1 MNTQPLWTS
10 DEVASATGGTNTR
23 DWQASGLSIN
33 TRTIA
38 PGELFIALQGPV
50 FDGHDFVAD
59 ALAKGA
65 AGALVHRRPEN
76 LDDDAPLSLVDDT
89 LGALWRLG
97 AAAHDRSSAKF
108 IAVTGS
114 VGKTGTKE
122 ALRTCLAPQ
131 AATFASAKSLNNHW
145 GVPLS
150 LARMPRDTVYGV
162 FELGMN
168 HPGEIRE
175 LVRLV
180 KPDVAIITTIAAA
193 HLEFFESLEAIA
205 DAKAEIFE
213 SLKSDGTAILN
224 IDNAL
229 YEHLVKRAKETGVK
243 TIVSFGRDKK
253 ADSRLLEFSPGEQ
266 DSDVTALIGG
276 QEFSY
281 HVGQPGEHWAMNT
294 LAVLTAVNAAGADVQ
309 QAAAALTDL
318 SALAGRGERHRI
330 HGPKGKFLLI
340 DDAYNANPASVRAAI
355 SLLAQ
360 STPEKGGR
368 RIAVLGDMLELGK
381 TAGKLHSDLVQPLMD
396 AKVDLVFTC
405 GRHMQSL
412 HKNLPAKMQAV
423 HVEDSNAVAP
433 LVSDAAAKG
442 DVVLVKGSLGSRMA
456 VVIEA
461 LKALGASRSNSE
473 AGSTGGQDAL

>member
-1 MNTQPLWTS
+1 MNALPLWTS
-10 DEVASATGGTNTR
+10 EEVAAATGGTNTR
-23 DWQASGLSIN
+23 EWQAQGLSIN
-33 TRTIA
+33 TRTIE

-65 AGALVHRRPEN
+65 AAALVHRRPEN
-76 LDDDAPLSLVDDT
+76 LDEDAPLTIVDDT

-97 AAAHDRSSAKF
+97 AAAHDRSSARF
-108 IAVTGS
+108 LAVTGS

-213 SLKSDGTAILN
+213 SLRADGTAILN
-224 IDNAL
+224 ADNAL
-229 YEHLVKRAKETGVK
+229 FGHLVKKAEAVGVK
-243 TIVSFGRDKK
+243 KIVSFGRSES
-253 ADSRLLEFSPGEQ
+253 ADNRLL
-266 DSDVTALIGG
+266 DVTTSAEGSEVTAVVGG
-276 QEFSY
+276 EELNY
-281 HVGQPGEHWAMNT
+281 RVGQPGEHWVMNT
-294 LAVLTAVNAAGADVQ
+294 LAVLTAVHASGADVA
-309 QAAAALTDL
+309 QAAKALSGL
-318 SALAGRGERHRI
+318 PSLAGRGERHEI
-330 HGPKGKFLLI
+330 TGPNGRFTLI

-355 SLLAQ
+355 SVLGSSA
-360 STPEKGGR
+360 PDAGGR

-381 TAGKLHSDLVQPLMD
+381 NAAKLHEELVEPLCD
-396 AKVDLVFTC
+396 AGVDLVFTC
-405 GRHMQSL
+405 GPLTETLFR
-412 HKNLPAKMQAV
+412 NLPTKMQGA
-423 HVEDSNAVAP
+423 HAEDSAKLAP
-433 LVSDAAAKG
+433 LASEAAAKG

-456 VVIEA
+456 VIVEA
-461 LKALGASRSNSE
+461 LKALEAS
-473 AGSTGGQDAL
+473 DAV

>member
-1 MNTQPLWTS
+1 MNAQPLWTS
-10 DEVASATGGTNTR
+10 DEVAAATGGTSSQ
-23 DWQASGLSIN
+23 DWQAHGLSIN
-33 TRTIA
+33 TRTIE

-65 AGALVHRRPEN
+65 AAALVHRRLEN
-76 LDDDAPLSLVDDT
+76 LDEDAPLTLVDDT

-97 AAAHDRSSAKF
+97 AAAHDRSTARF
-108 IAVTGS
+108 LAVTGS

-175 LVRLV
+175 LARLV
-180 KPDVAIITTIAAA
+180 KPNVAIITTIEAA

-213 SLKSDGTAILN
+213 SLRADGTAVLN
-224 IDNAL
+224 ADNAL
-229 YEHLVKRAKETGVK
+229 FDHLVEKAKDAGVRN
-243 TIVSFGRDKK
+243 IVSFGRRAS
-253 ADSRLLEFSPGEQ
+253 ADSRLLEVMPSATG
-266 DSDVTALIGG
+266 SDVTAVIGG
-276 QEFSY
+276 QELNY
-281 HVGQPGEHWAMNT
+281 RVGQPGEHWVMNT
-294 LAVLTAVNAAGADVQ
+294 LAVLTAVHASGADVA
-309 QAAAALTDL
+309 QAAQSL
-318 SALAGRGERHRI
+318 SALPSLAGRGERHEI
-330 HGPKGKFLLI
+330 DGPNGRFTLI

-355 SLLAQ
+355 SVLASSQ
-360 STPEKGGR
+360 PEKGGR

-381 TAGKLHSDLVQPLMD
+381 DASKLHGDLTEALTD
-396 AKVDLVFTC
+396 ANVDLVFTC
-405 GRHMQSL
+405 GPLMETL
-412 HKNLPAKMQAV
+412 YKNLPAKMQGA
-423 HVEDSNAVAP
+423 HAEDSAKLAP
-433 LVSDAAAKG
+433 LASAAAAKG
-442 DVVLVKGSLGSRMA
+442 DVILVKGSLGSRMA
-456 VVIEA
+456 VIVEA
-461 LKALGASRSNSE
+461 LKGLGE
-473 AGSTGGQDAL
+473 TDAL

>member
-1 MNTQPLWTS
+1 MNALPLWTS
-10 DEVASATGGTNTR
+10 DEVAAATGGTNTR
-23 DWQASGLSIN
+23 DWQAHGLSIN
-33 TRTIA
+33 TRTIE

-76 LDDDAPLSLVDDT
+76 LDEDAPLTIVDDT

-97 AAAHDRSSAKF
+97 AAAHDRSTARF

-150 LARMPRDTVYGV
+150 LARMPRDTVFGV

-213 SLKSDGTAILN
+213 SLRADGTAILN
-224 IDNAL
+224 ADNAL
-229 YEHLVKRAKETGVK
+229 FDHLVKKAEAVGVK
-243 TIVSFGRDKK
+243 KIVSFGRSES
-253 ADSRLLEFSPGEQ
+253 ADSRLLEVTTSAEGSE
-266 DSDVTALIGG
+266 VTAVIGG
-276 QEFSY
+276 EELNY
-281 HVGQPGEHWAMNT
+281 RVGQPGEHWVMNT
-294 LAVLTAVNAAGADVQ
+294 LAVLTAVHASGANVA
-309 QAAAALTDL
+309 QAAQAL
-318 SALAGRGERHRI
+318 SALPSLAGRGERHEI
-330 HGPKGKFLLI
+330 DGPNGRFTLI

-355 SLLAQ
+355 SVLG
-360 STPEKGGR
+360 SSEPGKGGR

-381 TAGKLHSDLVQPLMD
+381 NASKLHSELVEPLVD
-396 AKVDLVFTC
+396 AGADQVFTC
-405 GRHMQSL
+405 GPLMETL
-412 HKNLPAKMQAV
+412 FKNLPAKMQGA
-423 HVEDSNAVAP
+423 HAEDSAKLAP
-433 LVSDAAAKG
+433 LASAAAAKG
-442 DVVLVKGSLGSRMA
+442 DVILVKGSLGSRMA
-456 VVIEA
+456 VIVEA
-461 LKALGASRSNSE
+461 LKGLGA
-473 AGSTGGQDAL
+473 TDAV

>member
-10 DEVASATGGTNTR
+10 EDVASATGGTNTR

-33 TRTIA
+33 TRTIE
-38 PGELFIALQGPV
+38 PGELFIALQGPD

-65 AGALVHRRPEN
+65 SAALVHRRPEN
-76 LDDDAPLSLVDDT
+76 LEEEAPLCLVDDT

-122 ALRTCLAPQ
+122 ALRNCLAPQ

-150 LARMPRDTVYGV
+150 LARMSRDSVYGV

-213 SLKSDGTAILN
+213 SLKADGTAILN
-224 IDNAL
+224 ADNAL
-229 YEHLVKRAKETGVK
+229 FDHLVAKAQAVGVK
-243 TIVSFGRDKK
+243 NIVSFGQSET
-253 ADSRLLEFSPGEQ
+253 ADSRLLKVTPSGSG
-266 DSDVTALIGG
+266 SDVTALIGG
-276 QEFSY
+276 KEYAY
-281 HVGQPGEHWAMNT
+281 HVGQPGEHWVMNT
-294 LAVLTAVNAAGADVQ
+294 LAVLTAVHASGADVQ
-309 QAAAALTDL
+309 RATQAL
-318 SALAGRGERHRI
+318 SGLPALAGRGERHSI
-330 HGPKGKFLLI
+330 DGPKGSFLLI

-355 SLLAQ
+355 SVLGHSA
-360 STPEKGGR
+360 PEKGGR

-381 TAGKLHSDLVQPLMD
+381 NASKLHADLVQPLVE
-396 AKVDLVFTC
+396 AGVDLVLTC

-412 HKNLPAKMQAV
+412 HKNLPTKMQGN
-423 HVEDSNAVAP
+423 HVEDSNALAP
-433 LVSDAAAKG
+433 LASEAAAKG

-461 LKALGASRSNSE
+461 LKALDASRS
-473 AGSTGGQDAL
+473 GGKNGYSGDQDAL

>member
-1 MNTQPLWTS
+1 MNAQPLWTS
-10 DEVASATGGTNTR
+10 EEVAAATGGSNTR
-23 DWQASGLSIN
+23 DWQAQGLSIN
-33 TRTIA
+33 TRTIE

-65 AGALVHRRPEN
+65 AAALVHRRPEN
-76 LDDDAPLSLVDDT
+76 LDEDAPLIIVDDT

-97 AAAHDRSSAKF
+97 AAAHDRSSARF

-114 VGKTGTKE
+114 VGKTGSKE

-213 SLKSDGTAILN
+213 SLRADGTAILN
-224 IDNAL
+224 ADNAL
-229 YEHLVKRAKETGVK
+229 FDHLVKKAEAVGVK
-243 TIVSFGRDKK
+243 KIVSFGRSES
-253 ADSRLLEFSPGEQ
+253 ADSRLLEVTTSAEGSE
-266 DSDVTALIGG
+266 VTALVGG
-276 QEFSY
+276 QELNY
-281 HVGQPGEHWAMNT
+281 RVGQPGEHWVMNT
-294 LAVLTAVNAAGADVQ
+294 LAVLTAVHASGADVV
-309 QAAAALTDL
+309 QAAEAL
-318 SALAGRGERHRI
+318 SALPPLAGRGERHEI
-330 HGPKGKFLLI
+330 EGPNGRFTLI

-355 SLLAQ
+355 SVLG
-360 STPEKGGR
+360 SSDPDKGGR

-381 TAGKLHSDLVQPLMD
+381 NASRLHGELVEPLADAG
-396 AKVDLVFTC
+396 VDQVFTC
-405 GRHMQSL
+405 GPLMETL
-412 HKNLPAKMQAV
+412 FKNLPAKMQGA
-423 HVEDSNAVAP
+423 HAEDSATLAP
-433 LVSDAAAKG
+433 LASEAAAKG
-442 DVVLVKGSLGSRMA
+442 DVILVKGSLGSRMA
-456 VVIEA
+456 VIVEA
-461 LKALGASRSNSE
+461 LKGLGA
-473 AGSTGGQDAL
+473 TDAV

>member
-1 MNTQPLWTS
+1 MNSQPLWTS
-10 DEVASATGGTNTR
+10 EEVASATGGTNTR
-23 DWQASGLSIN
+23 DWQATGLSIN
-33 TRTIA
+33 TRTIE

-65 AGALVHRRPEN
+65 AGALVHRRPEH
-76 LDDDAPLSLVDDT
+76 LDEDAPLCLVDDT

-213 SLKSDGTAILN
+213 SLRADGTAILN
-224 IDNAL
+224 LDNAL
-229 YEHLVKRAKETGVK
+229 YDHLTVKAKEAGVK
-243 TIVSFGRDKK
+243 TIVSFGQSEK
-253 ADSRLLEFSPGEQ
+253 ADNRLLKVVPSDHG
-266 DSDVTALIGG
+266 SDVTALIGG

-294 LAVLTAVNAAGADVQ
+294 LAVLTAVHAAGADVQ
-309 QAAAALTDL
+309 RAAQALSDL
-318 SALAGRGERHRI
+318 SALAGRGERHSI
-330 HGPKGKFLLI
+330 DGPNGKFLLI

-355 SLLAQ
+355 SLLGQ
-360 STPEKGGR
+360 SAPEAGGR

-381 TAGKLHSDLVQPLMD
+381 TATKLHSDLVQPLTD

-412 HKNLPAKMQAV
+412 HKNLPTKMQGHHA
-423 HVEDSNAVAP
+423 EDSKALAPVAC
-433 LVSDAAAKG
+433 DALAEG
-442 DVVLVKGSLGSRMA
+442 DVILVKGSLGSRMA

-461 LKALGASRSNSE
+461 LKALGASSAHTENES
-473 AGSTGGQDAL
+473 AGE

>member
-1 MNTQPLWTS
+1 MNAQPLWTS
-10 DEVASATGGTNTR
+10 EEAAAATGGSNSFA
-23 DWQASGLSIN
+23 WQASGLSIN
-33 TRTIA
+33 TRTIE

-59 ALAKGA
+59 ALNNGA
-65 AGALVHRRPEN
+65 CGALVHRRPEN
-76 LDDDAPLSLVDDT
+76 LDEAAPLTLVDDT

-168 HPGEIRE
+168 RPGEIRE
-175 LVRLV
+175 LARLV

-213 SLKSDGTAILN
+213 SLKADGTAILN
-224 IDNAL
+224 IDNPL
-229 YEHLVKRAKETGVK
+229 FDHLVKKARDAGVK
-243 TIVSFGRDKK
+243 NILSFGQSEN
-253 ADSRLLEFSPGEQ
+253 ADSRLLKVTPFE
-266 DSDVTALIGG
+266 DSSTVTAVIGG
-276 QEFSY
+276 AEIEY
-281 HVGQPGEHWAMNT
+281 RVGQPGEHWVMNT
-294 LAVLTAVNAAGADVQ
+294 LAVLTAVHVSGADVGK
-309 QAAAALTDL
+309 AAAALATL
-318 SALAGRGERHRI
+318 PGLAGRGERHMI
-330 HGPKGKFLLI
+330 EGPKGRFELI

-355 SLLAQ
+355 SVLAQ
-360 STPEKGGR
+360 SKPGKGGR

-381 TAGKLHSDLVQPLMD
+381 SASKMHSDLTQPLID
-396 AKVDLVFTC
+396 SGVDLVLTC
-405 GRHMQSL
+405 GRHMHSL
-412 HKNLPAKMQAV
+412 HKNLPTRIQGQHA
-423 HVEDSNAVAP
+423 EDSSALAP
-433 LVSDAAAKG
+433 IASDAAAKG
-442 DVVLVKGSLGSRMA
+442 DVILVKGSLGSRMA
-456 VVIEA
+456 VVIDA
-461 LKALGASRSNSE
+461 LKALDEPGAENKDKS
-473 AGSTGGQDAL
+473 AGGQDAL